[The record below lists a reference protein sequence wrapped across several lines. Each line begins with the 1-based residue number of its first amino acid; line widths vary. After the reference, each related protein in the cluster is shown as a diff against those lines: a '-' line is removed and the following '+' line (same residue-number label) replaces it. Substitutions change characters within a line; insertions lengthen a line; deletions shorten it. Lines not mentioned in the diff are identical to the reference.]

1 MKITLQKYKN
11 KYKNNDLGQDS
22 NTFLLVESQ
31 WLMEC
36 SVLILF
42 NVMEATMFFGEI
54 TKTWSIQTERLWCSV
69 CVCPLWNNIRNKTV
83 IHNVHFHYRPKP
95 TREIIWIETETVHY
109 VCGCQTFT
117 SLS

>member
-22 NTFLLVESQ
+22 NTFLLAESQ
-31 WLMEC
+31 WLMAC
-36 SVLILF
+36 F
-42 NVMEATMFFGEI
+42 WFFGEI
-54 TKTWSIQTERLWCSV
+54 TKTWSIQTERLWHSI

-95 TREIIWIETETVHY
+95 TCEIIWIETETVHY
-109 VCGCQTFT
+109 ARGCQTFT
-117 SLS
+117 LLF